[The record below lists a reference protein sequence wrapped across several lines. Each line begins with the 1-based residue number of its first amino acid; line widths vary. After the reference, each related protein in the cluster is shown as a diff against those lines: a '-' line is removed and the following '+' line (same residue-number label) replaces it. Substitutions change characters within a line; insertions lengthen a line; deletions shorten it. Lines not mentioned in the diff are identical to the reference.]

1 MNPVVEGGVITA
13 GNASHLSNGALAS
26 VLMESKTAKQH
37 GILSLGIYR
46 GMVVEGNAPDEMSLG
61 SIYAIPKQLMNAGL
75 RI

>member
-13 GNASHLSNGALAS
+13 GNASKLSNGASAS
-26 VLMESKTAKQH
+26 VLMESKTAEQH

-46 GMVVEGNAPDEMSLG
+46 GMAVQGNAPDEMGLG
-61 SIYAIPKQLMNAGL
+61 SIYAIPKLLMNTGL